1 MTERRKAAGVGLAL
15 LASLSFGSSG
25 PAAKPLLQSGWSP
38 GAVVLVRIGL
48 AAAAL
53 VLPTWWLL
61 HGRVRLSRAAIGR
74 LVAFGIVAVAGMQVC
89 YFAAVQRLPV
99 GVALLVE
106 YSGIVLVVLWQWLVR
121 RSRPAA
127 LTLAGAAVALTGLV
141 LVIDPF
147 SGGGPISVTG
157 LAWAFGAAVG
167 LAGYYLLAGRIDPQV
182 PPLLVVTGGM
192 VVGVPAV
199 ALAGVAGIVPLTA
212 TTEPVTLAGHSLPWL
227 LPVLWLGLVT
237 AAVAYV
243 SGVLA
248 VQRLGS
254 TVASFLGLTEVLFAV
269 AIAWLLLS
277 EIPSAVQGFGAV
289 AVLAGVVGVQW
300 GESRPAGVSAAG
312 RAAPRPQ
319 RIRRPLRQRTAR
331 TPPGRPPGRR
341 TPRRRPRRRPAWPR

>member
-1 MTERRKAAGVGLAL
+1 MADQRTAAGVGLGL
-15 LASLSFGSSG
+15 LAGLSFGSSG

-53 VLPTWWLL
+53 LLPTLWLL
-61 HGRVRLSRAAIGR
+61 RGRIRPARGAVGR
-74 LVAFGIVAVAGMQVC
+74 LVVFGVLAVAGMQIC
-89 YFAAVQRLPV
+89 YFAAISQLPV

-106 YSGIVLVVLWQWLVR
+106 YSGIVLVVLWQWAVR

-127 LTLAGAAVALTGLV
+127 LTLVGAAVALAGLV

-147 SGGGPISVTG
+147 AGAGAGSISVTG
-157 LAWAFGAAVG
+157 LLWAFGAAIG
-167 LAGYYLLAGRIDPQV
+167 LAAYYLLAGRIDPQL

-199 ALAGVAGIVPLTA
+199 ALAGVTGLLPLTA
-212 TTEPVTLAGHSLPWL
+212 GTTPVTMAGHSLPWL

-254 TVASFLGLTEVLFAV
+254 TVASFLGLSEVLFAV
-269 AIAWLLLS
+269 AIAWLLLA
-277 EIPSAVQGFGAV
+277 EIPTAVQGLGAV

-300 GESRPAGVSAAG
+300 GEARSTSPTVPTADPSPSGPVDAARVEPGVS
-312 RAAPRPQ
+312 PRE
-319 RIRRPLRQRTAR
+319 
-331 TPPGRPPGRR
+331 
-341 TPRRRPRRRPAWPR
+341 